1 MNLYQ
6 DIVMKTKILRNIV
19 RLVILTSLPIGVV
32 MICFE
37 AVNAS
42 ARPKTNNSTS
52 FVTARQIVEQI
63 KNHVTCPWQQ
73 QTVDTFKAGDPDAPV
88 TGIAVTFM
96 ATYDVLGR
104 AVQQGCN
111 FIITHEPTFYE
122 HKEDTSQLDPD
133 PVIEAKRKFIKDNNL
148 AVWRFHDHIHMT
160 EPDGIVAGMIE
171 LFGWKEFQQQNES
184 LKFELPKPMLLRQFV
199 NGLKDKFSH
208 SIFRVIGDPSMQFTK
223 FGFAPG
229 ASGSVM
235 QMKMLQGDDVEVL
248 VVGETREWETVEYVR
263 DAKDMGR
270 KKALIILGHCNS
282 EEAGMK
288 YCSEWL
294 KSFIEEVPIKFI
306 PASEP
311 FWTP

>member
-1 MNLYQ
+1 
-6 DIVMKTKILRNIV
+6 MKTIQSTFRPIILAMLTIGIAWYCLGVIDTSTKAEAKNNKNSLTAGQIIEKIKQ
-19 RLVILTSLPIGVV
+19 S
-32 MICFE
+32 
-37 AVNAS
+37 
-42 ARPKTNNSTS
+42 
-52 FVTARQIVEQI
+52 
-63 KNHVTCPWQQ
+63 VTCPWQQ
-73 QTVDTFKAGDPDAPV
+73 QTVDTFKAGNQDTPV

-122 HKEDTSQLDPD
+122 HQEDTSRLDPD

-148 AVWRFHDHIHMT
+148 TVWRFHDHIHRT
-160 EPDGIVAGMIE
+160 EPDGIVAGMVE
-171 LFGWKEFQQQNES
+171 LFGWKSFQKQNES
-184 LKFELPKPMLLRQFV
+184 LKFELPKPTSLQQFAD
-199 NGLKDKFSH
+199 GLKNKFRRSV
-208 SIFRVIGDPSMQFTK
+208 FRVIGDPSMQFTK

-229 ASGSVM
+229 ASGSIM

-263 DAKDMGR
+263 DANGMGSS
-270 KKALIILGHCNS
+270 KALIILGHCNS

-294 KSFIEEVPIKFI
+294 KRFVKGVPIKFI
-306 PASEP
+306 PAGDP

>member
-1 MNLYQ
+1 
-6 DIVMKTKILRNIV
+6 MKTQTILSNI
-19 RLVILTSLPIGVV
+19 RPVILTSLA
-32 MICFE
+32 ICFVLYCLG
-37 AVNAS
+37 AVNTSTKAK
-42 ARPKTNNSTS
+42 AKNNMNIL
-52 FVTARQIVEQI
+52 TAQQIVEKI
-63 KNHVTCPWQQ
+63 KQNVTCSWQQ
-73 QTVDTFKAGDPDAPV
+73 QTVDTFKAGNPDAPV
-88 TGIAVTFM
+88 TGVAVTFT
-96 ATYDVLGR
+96 ATYDVLRR

-122 HKEDTSQLDPD
+122 HQEDTSRLDPD

-148 AVWRFHDHIHMT
+148 TVWRFHDHIHRT

-171 LFGWKEFQQQNES
+171 LFGWKSFQKQNES
-184 LKFELPKPMLLRQFV
+184 LKFELPKPMSLQQFV
-199 NGLKDKFSH
+199 DGLKDKFSH
-208 SIFRVIGDPSMQFTK
+208 SAFRIIGDPSMQFTR

-248 VVGETREWETVEYVR
+248 IAGETREWETVEYVR
-263 DAKDMGR
+263 DANGMGSS
-270 KKALIILGHCNS
+270 KALIILGHCNS

-294 KSFIEEVPIKFI
+294 RKFVKGVPIKFI
-306 PASEP
+306 PAGEP

>member
-1 MNLYQ
+1 MR
-6 DIVMKTKILRNIV
+6 TKILRNIV
-19 RLVILTSLPIGVV
+19 RLAILTLLSIGVV
-32 MICFE
+32 MIYFNT
-37 AVNAS
+37 VNAS
-42 ARPKTNNSTS
+42 MRSETKNSAS
-52 FVTARQIVEQI
+52 VVTARQIVEKI
-63 KNHVTCPWQQ
+63 KKHVTCPWQQ
-73 QTVDTFKAGDPDAPV
+73 QTVDTFKAGNPDAPV

-122 HKEDTSQLDPD
+122 HQEDTSQLDPD

-148 AVWRFHDHIHMT
+148 TVWRFHDHIHMT

-171 LFGWKEFQQQNES
+171 LFGWEKFQKHNES
-184 LKFELPKPMLLRQFV
+184 LKFEMPKPMSLQQFV

-208 SIFRVIGDPSMQFTK
+208 SIFRIIGDPSMQFTK

-248 VVGETREWETVEYVR
+248 IVGETREWETVEYVR
-263 DAKDMGR
+263 DAKDMSM
-270 KKALIILGHCNS
+270 KKALIILGHCDS

-288 YCSEWL
+288 YCCEWL
-294 KSFIEEVPIKFI
+294 KSFIEGVPIKFI
-306 PASEP
+306 QAGEP

>member
-1 MNLYQ
+1 
-6 DIVMKTKILRNIV
+6 MKTIQSTFRPIILAMLTIGIAWYCLGVIDTSTKEEAKNNKNSLTTGQIIEKIKQ
-19 RLVILTSLPIGVV
+19 S
-32 MICFE
+32 
-37 AVNAS
+37 
-42 ARPKTNNSTS
+42 
-52 FVTARQIVEQI
+52 
-63 KNHVTCPWQQ
+63 VTCPWQQ
-73 QTVDTFKAGDPDAPV
+73 QTVDTFKAGNPDTPV

-122 HKEDTSQLDPD
+122 HQEDTSPLDPD

-148 AVWRFHDHIHMT
+148 TVWRFHDHIHRT
-160 EPDGIVAGMIE
+160 EPDGIVAGMVE
-171 LFGWKEFQQQNES
+171 LFDWKSFQKQNES
-184 LKFELPKPMLLRQFV
+184 LKFELPKPTSLQQFAD
-199 NGLKDKFSH
+199 GLKDKFSR
-208 SIFRVIGDPSMQFTK
+208 SIFRVIGDPGMQFTK

-248 VVGETREWETVEYVR
+248 IVGETREWETVEYVR
-263 DAKDMGR
+263 DANGMGMN
-270 KKALIILGHCNS
+270 KALIILGHCNS

-294 KSFIEEVPIKFI
+294 KTFVKGVPITFI
-306 PASEP
+306 PAGDP